1 MMKRS
6 KAFTLIELLVA
17 TAMISVICTTLF
29 YFMLSTT
36 KLIARTSDLAKSM
49 QSVRFIAGRISSDIM
64 QSGGAGTGSSLSK
77 LMIGDISYEFREG
90 KVRREEGSDVYNLT
104 IEGEIKGLKF
114 SYPSSKLIG
123 VEITPKT
130 GKAYYYDVYARK

>member
-1 MMKRS
+1 MMKGS

-17 TAMISVICTTLF
+17 TAMISIICITLF
-29 YFMLSTT
+29 YFALSTT
-36 KLIARTSDLAKSM
+36 RLISRSADHAKSM

-64 QSGGAGTGSSLSK
+64 QSGGAGIGSNPSK
-77 LMIGDISYEFREG
+77 LIIGNISYEFREG
-90 KVRREEGSDVYNLT
+90 KIRREEGSEIYYLT

-114 SYPSSKLIG
+114 SYPSLKLIG

-130 GKAYYYDVYARK
+130 GKAYYYNVYARN

>member
-1 MMKRS
+1 MKRS

>member
-1 MMKRS
+1 MKRS

-36 KLIARTSDLAKSM
+36 GLIARTSNLAKSM

-64 QSGGAGTGSSLSK
+64 QSGGAGTGSSSGK
-77 LMIGDISYEFREG
+77 LMIGDISYEFRDG
-90 KVRREEGSDVYNLT
+90 KVRREERGDVYNLT
-104 IEGEIKGLKF
+104 IESEIKGLKF
-114 SYPSSKLIG
+114 SYPASKLVGI
-123 VEITPKT
+123 EIIPKT
-130 GKAYYYDVYARK
+130 GKVYYYNVYARN

>member
-1 MMKRS
+1 MKRS

-36 KLIARTSDLAKSM
+36 MLIARASDLARSM

-64 QSGGAGTGSSLSK
+64 QSGGAGTGSSSGK

-90 KVRREEGSDVYNLT
+90 KIRREEGSEIYYLT

-114 SYPSSKLIG
+114 SYPSLKLIG

-130 GKAYYYDVYARK
+130 GKAYYYNVYARN